1 VLEEKKHLCLAIMP
15 LQMKASILQYPK
27 FTGSLTAAAAPVF
40 VPHQIIS
47 IFFAIVFEKE
57 TVYLHSELGI
67 NLSKICCYAGYWE
80 LG

>member
-1 VLEEKKHLCLAIMP
+1 MLEEKYQLCLAIMS
-15 LQMKASILQYPK
+15 LQMKASLLQYPK
-27 FTGSLTAAAAPVF
+27 FTGSLTAAAAPVI

-80 LG
+80 LS

>member
-1 VLEEKKHLCLAIMP
+1 MP
-15 LQMKASILQYPK
+15 LQMKASLLQYPK

-40 VPHQIIS
+40 VPRQIIS

-57 TVYLHSELGI
+57 AVYLHSELGI

-80 LG
+80 LA